1 MLVSEIMSRCVAE
14 CTEDAALEKV
24 YELLRK
30 CEHGLVVV
38 IDSEAHR
45 VPIGVV
51 SERSICDQIISR
63 GRNPRTLTAGAVMDS
78 RIRTVRETDG
88 ADKLTLKENEHVT
101 AVVVV
106 NDRRQACGIV
116 TGEKL
121 KTVPTP
127 AAGTRST
134 SLVFV
139 NTSPRLSPAV
149 SEIPA
154 FGWIQ

>member
-1 MLVSEIMSRCVAE
+1 MLVSEMMSKCVAE
-14 CTEDAALEKV
+14 CTEDTGLDKV

-38 IDSEAHR
+38 VDSETHR

-51 SERSICDQIISR
+51 SERSICDQIIAR
-63 GRNPRTLTAGAVMDS
+63 GRNPRTLTAGSVMDS

-88 ADKLTLKENEHVT
+88 PDKLTLRENEHVT
-101 AVVVV
+101 AVIVV
-106 NDRRQACGIV
+106 NGRRQPCGIV
-116 TGEKL
+116 TEQKL
-121 KTVPTP
+121 KTLPTP
-127 AAGTRST
+127 TAATRST

-139 NTSPRLSPAV
+139 NRSPRLSPAV

>member
-1 MLVSEIMSRCVAE
+1 MLVSEMMSKCVAE
-14 CTEDAALEKV
+14 CTEDTDLEKV

-30 CEHGLVVV
+30 CEHGMVVV
-38 IDSEAHR
+38 VDSEAHR

-51 SERSICDQIISR
+51 NERSICDQIIAR

-88 ADKLTLKENEHVT
+88 PDKLGLNENQHLT

-106 NDRRQACGIV
+106 NDRRQPCGIV
-116 TGEKL
+116 TKEKL
-121 KTVPTP
+121 RTVPTP
-127 AAGTRST
+127 AVSTRST

-139 NTSPRLSPAV
+139 KTSPRLSPAV

>member
-1 MLVSEIMSRCVAE
+1 MLVSELMSKCVAE
-14 CTEDAALEKV
+14 CTEDASLERV

-30 CEHGLVVV
+30 CDHGLVVV

-51 SERSICDQIISR
+51 SERSICDQIIAR

-78 RIRTVRETDG
+78 RIKTVKETDG
-88 ADKLTLKENEHVT
+88 PDKLALTENEHVT
-101 AVVVV
+101 AVIVV
-106 NDRRQACGIV
+106 NDRRRACGIV
-116 TGEKL
+116 TRENL
-121 KTVPTP
+121 SNVPTP
-127 AAGTRST
+127 AAKTRST

>member
-1 MLVSEIMSRCVAE
+1 MLVSEMMSKCVAE
-14 CTEDAALEKV
+14 CTEDTVLEKV

-38 IDSEAHR
+38 VDSEAHR

-51 SERSICDQIISR
+51 SERSICDQIIAR

-78 RIRTVRETDG
+78 RIRTVRESDG
-88 ADKLTLKENEHVT
+88 RDKLTLSENEHVT

-116 TGEKL
+116 TKEKL
-121 KTVPTP
+121 NPLPTL
-127 AAGTRST
+127 AAATRST

-139 NTSPRLSPAV
+139 NTSPKVSPAV

>member
-1 MLVSEIMSRCVAE
+1 MFASEMMSKCVAE
-14 CTEDAALEKV
+14 CTEDTGLETV

-38 IDSEAHR
+38 VDSEAHR

-51 SERSICDQIISR
+51 SERSICEQIIAR
-63 GRNPRTLTAGAVMDS
+63 GRNPRTLSAGSVLDS
-78 RIRTVRETDG
+78 RIRTIREMDQL
-88 ADKLTLKENEHVT
+88 DKLNVSENEHLA

-106 NDRRQACGIV
+106 NDRRQACGII
-116 TGEKL
+116 TKETLRGI
-121 KTVPTP
+121 PTP
-127 AAGTRST
+127 AFSTRST
-134 SLVFV
+134 SVVVV
-139 NTSPRLSPAV
+139 NTNPRQSPAV

>member
-1 MLVSEIMSRCVAE
+1 MFVSEMMSKCVAE
-14 CTEDAALEKV
+14 CTEDAGLEKV

-38 IDSEAHR
+38 VDSEAHR
-45 VPIGVV
+45 IPIGVV
-51 SERSICDQIISR
+51 SERSICDQIITR
-63 GRNPRTLTAGAVMDS
+63 GRNPKALTAGAMMDS

-88 ADKLTLKENEHVT
+88 ADQLAVSADEQIA
-101 AVVVV
+101 AVVVT

-116 TGEKL
+116 PKEKL
-121 KTVPTP
+121 RAVPTP
-127 AAGTRST
+127 ATST
-134 SLVFV
+134 HSSNLIFV
-139 NTSPRLSPAV
+139 NTAPRRSPAV

>member
-1 MLVSEIMSRCVAE
+1 MFVSELMSKCVAE
-14 CTEDAALEKV
+14 CTEDADLETV
-24 YELLRK
+24 YKLLRK

-51 SERSICDQIISR
+51 SERSICEQIIAR
-63 GRNPRTLTAGAVMDS
+63 GRNPRTLSAGSVLDS
-78 RIRTVRETDG
+78 RIRTVRETDLVE
-88 ADKLTLKENEHVT
+88 KLTVSEADHVAAFIVT
-101 AVVVV
+101 
-106 NDRRQACGIV
+106 NDCRQACGVISK
-116 TGEKL
+116 EKVCSL
-121 KTVPTP
+121 PTP
-127 AAGTRST
+127 AAATLST

-139 NTSPRLSPAV
+139 NTNPRLSPAV